1 MSLTM
6 RDKCFNQ
13 IPLLYKFRLPGQ
25 LRELAKIR
33 YNVIGLWTNQYSV
46 AKFAQRLKIMLVV
59 TTNTILSLLVL
70 GNTQI
75 PSVQHTWPH
84 WWVPTVVR
92 CPQQRVFHYLAG
104 VHSIVCTLYSAA
116 I

>member
-13 IPLLYKFRLPGQ
+13 IPLPYEFRLPGQ
-25 LRELAKIR
+25 LRELAKIS

-59 TTNTILSLLVL
+59 TTSTILSLPVL

-75 PSVQHTWPH
+75 PSI
-84 WWVPTVVR
+84 
-92 CPQQRVFHYLAG
+92 L
-104 VHSIVCTLYSAA
+104 
-116 I
+116 